1 MVYIVNEHARK
12 FLTRAGE
19 PRTDVINVCDEEGN
33 VINFN
38 PATKIFF
45 RHLNID
51 SQIIVP
57 EIKYDAYGT
66 RIELKWTPTVRGPYE
81 VFLNTTRLNPNYEIG
96 VCAAVIDIKSCK
108 IQPPKKI
115 DLCFME

>member
-33 VINFN
+33 AINFN

-51 SQIIVP
+51 S
-57 EIKYDAYGT
+57 
-66 RIELKWTPTVRGPYE
+66 
-81 VFLNTTRLNPNYEIG
+81 
-96 VCAAVIDIKSCK
+96 
-108 IQPPKKI
+108 
-115 DLCFME
+115 